1 MLTSDVET
9 TSTHPD
15 GASVSSFTA
24 FEGARFIVTGSRDA
38 MLRATKA
45 HLDAGGGA
53 VLIFE
58 DRTGRQVDF
67 DFRGSVD
74 DVVGR
79 HTDSVKPGPGRPRLG
94 VVSREISLLP
104 RQWEWLEA
112 QPNGISAA
120 IRRLVDDARRTET
133 GVQRGRHLR
142 DAAGKIMWAIA
153 GNLPNFEEA
162 SRALYARDDD
172 RLRALLAD
180 WPEDFQAY
188 LVRLIDEAAQLEAW

>member
-1 MLTSDVET
+1 MLTSDAET
-9 TSTHPD
+9 TSNDRD
-15 GASVSSFTA
+15 GATITTYTA
-24 FEGARFIVTGSRDA
+24 FDGSRVIVSGSRDV
-38 MLRATKA
+38 MLAATKT
-45 HLDAGGGA
+45 HIDAGGGA

-58 DRTGRQVDF
+58 DQTGRQVDF
-67 DFRGSVD
+67 DFRGNVD

-79 HTDSVKPGPGRPRLG
+79 ITESVKPGPGRPRLG

-112 QPNGISAA
+112 QPNGISAS
-120 IRRLVDDARRTET
+120 IRRLVDDARRNET
-133 GVQRGRHLR
+133 GIQRGRHLR

-172 RLRALLAD
+172 RLRSLLAG
-180 WPEDFQAY
+180 WPEDFRAY
-188 LVRLIDEAAQLEAW
+188 LFRLIDEAAQLEAW